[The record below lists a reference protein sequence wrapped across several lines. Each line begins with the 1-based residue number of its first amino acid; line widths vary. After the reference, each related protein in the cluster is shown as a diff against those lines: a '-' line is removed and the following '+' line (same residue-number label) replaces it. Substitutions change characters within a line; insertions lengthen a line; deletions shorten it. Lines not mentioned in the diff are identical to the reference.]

1 MQTLS
6 VLIELA
12 RELRQQQTDAEIFL
26 WRLLRNR
33 QILNT
38 KFRRQ
43 HPIENYIA
51 DFYCDEHKL
60 IIELDGCQHFTEEGV
75 KKDGVRTARLNQLG
89 IKVLRFSNQQ
99 VLTQTENVLR
109 EIALTLALSQR
120 ERGLDHPEFLGF

>member
-1 MQTLS
+1 MHTLS
-6 VLIELA
+6 VLIEFA

-33 QILNT
+33 QLLNA

-75 KKDGVRTARLNQLG
+75 KKDVVRTARLNQLG

-109 EIALTLALSQR
+109 EIALTLTLALSQR
-120 ERGLDHPEFLGF
+120 ERGLDSLNF